1 MSLTKFLAGRSNW
14 ISRSPLSEILR
25 KAGELKRKGINL
37 ISLAAGDPDPN
48 LIPRDVLADIS
59 AEVLRNNPSS
69 ILYTPTSGIEE
80 LRVEIKRLLKR
91 HENIDI
97 SAEDIVVTIGGT
109 GAIDL
114 IGRVIIDPGD
124 TVILENPSYVN
135 TILAFRQLGAN
146 IIGISVDEH
155 GLKVQ
160 DLEMYIKNALRDGV
174 KVKFVYTIPTGHNPM
189 GVTMSMDRRKYLIEL
204 ASKYDFLI
212 IEDTAYNFL
221 LYNKIDIKP
230 LKSLDY
236 EDRVI
241 VVGTLSK
248 VLGTGFRIGWVI
260 SSNEILMKIIDEK
273 QPIDFC
279 APTLSQYIALE
290 YLRRGYFEEYHIK
303 AVEKYKEKRDA
314 MIDALNKYLPG
325 LKYTRP
331 LAGMFT
337 MLFLPDEIDGVEFT
351 EKLMT
356 REGVIVIPGKPFYI
370 NEEGRNTI
378 RLNFSR
384 PSLEEINQG
393 VKKISS
399 LYKRY
404 IQ

>member
-1 MSLTKFLAGRSNW
+1 MSLTRFLAGRSNW
-14 ISRSPLSEILR
+14 ISKSPLSEILR
-25 KAGELKRKGINL
+25 KASELKRKGLNL

-59 AEVLRNNPSS
+59 AEILRNIPSS

-80 LRVEIKRLLKR
+80 LRVEIKKLLKK
-91 HENIDI
+91 HENMSVKAD
-97 SAEDIVVTIGGT
+97 DIVVTVGGT

-124 TVILENPSYVN
+124 TVVLENPSYVN
-135 TILAFRQLGAN
+135 SILAFRQLGAN
-146 IIGISVDEH
+146 IVGISVDEY
-155 GLKVQ
+155 GLKIQ
-160 DLEMYIKNALRDGV
+160 DLETYIKNALRDGV
-174 KVKFVYTIPTGHNPM
+174 RVKFVYTIPTGHNPM
-189 GVTMSMDRRKYLIEL
+189 GITMSMDRRKYLIEL
-204 ASKYDFLI
+204 ASRYDFLI

-230 LKSLDY
+230 LKSLDH

-260 SSNEILMKIIDEK
+260 SSDEILRKIIDEK

-303 AVEKYKEKRDA
+303 AVEKYKEKRDT
-314 MIDALNKYLPG
+314 MIDALNRYLPG

-337 MLFLPDEIDGVEFT
+337 MLFLPDKIDGIEFT
-351 EKLMT
+351 EELMI

-370 NEEGRNTI
+370 NGEGRNTI

-393 VKKISS
+393 IEKISS